1 MAITTTP
8 LPADTGAEAVRRR
21 LRGRRI
27 DVGGVV
33 LRVALLLSLTFSLL
47 VLAVLLYDVVT
58 GGWDVFASRFQS
70 FMSGTLRFS
79 AAESGISQALRGTLW
94 IGVFVVLLAFPLGIA
109 AALYLEEYAA
119 DNRVTRF
126 IDVNIRNLAGVP
138 SIVYGILGFTIFVKS
153 LSALTGGRSVVA
165 GGLTLAVLVL
175 PLVIIT
181 SAEAIRAVPDELR
194 QAGYGLG
201 ATRWEVSRTQVLP
214 YAAPG
219 ILTGT
224 VLSLARALG
233 EAAPLILVGAVVGRL
248 GSNPGLFDLGS
259 LDQRFTA
266 LPIVITY
273 WAGLPQ
279 ADFRALTAAAIV
291 VILVIVLLAN
301 AAAILLRNRFESKRG

>member
-1 MAITTTP
+1 MAIPYPRSTSVPT
-8 LPADTGAEAVRRR
+8 DEIRRR
-21 LRGRRI
+21 LRGQQV
-27 DVGGVV
+27 DLAGLA
-33 LRVALLLSLTFSLL
+33 LRVALLASLSFSLL
-47 VLAVLLYDVVT
+47 VLAVLLVDVAT
-58 GGWDVFASRFQS
+58 GGWPVFASRFES
-70 FMSGTLRFS
+70 FLSGTMRF
-79 AAESGISQALRGTLW
+79 AAGQSGIAQALRGTVW

-109 AALYLEEYAA
+109 AAVYLEEYAP
-119 DNRVTRF
+119 DNRLTRF

-138 SIVYGILGFTIFVKS
+138 SIVYGILGFAIFVK
-153 LSALTGGRSVVA
+153 ALAGFTGGRSVIA
-165 GGLTLAVLVL
+165 GGITLAVLVL

-181 SAEAIRAVPDELR
+181 SAEAVRAVPDELR
-194 QAGYGLG
+194 LGGYGLG
-201 ATRWEVSRTQVLP
+201 ATRWEVTRTQVLP

-248 GSNPGLFDLGS
+248 GSNPGIFELGS

-273 WAGLPQ
+273 WSGLPQ

-291 VILVIVLLAN
+291 VTLVIVLAAN
-301 AAAILLRNRFESKRG
+301 ALAILLRNRYESKRG

>member
-1 MAITTTP
+1 MSLISTSLSSGTSS
-8 LPADTGAEAVRRR
+8 EAVRRR
-21 LRGRRI
+21 LEGKRFDLPGI
-27 DVGGVV
+27 VV
-33 LRVALLLSLTFSLL
+33 HVALLLSLLFSLL
-47 VLAVLLYDVVT
+47 VLAVLITDLVS
-58 GGWDVFASRFQS
+58 GGWGVFASRFES
-70 FMSGTLRFS
+70 FMSGTLRF
-79 AAESGISQALRGTLW
+79 AAGESGIAQALRGTLW
-94 IGVFVVLLAFPLGIA
+94 IGVFVVTLAFPFGIGA
-109 AALYLEEYAA
+109 AVYLEEYAK
-119 DNRVTRF
+119 DTRLTRF
-126 IDVNIRNLAGVP
+126 IDINIRNLAGVP
-138 SIVYGILGFTIFVKS
+138 SIVYGILGFAVFVKT
-153 LSALTGGRSVVA
+153 LSGITGGRSVIA
-165 GGLTLAVLVL
+165 GGITLAILVL

-181 SAEAIRAVPDELR
+181 SAEAIRAVPEELR
-194 QAGYGLG
+194 LGGFGLG
-201 ATRWEVSRTQVLP
+201 ATRWEVTRTQVLP

-291 VILVIVLLAN
+291 VVLAIVLMAN
-301 AAAILLRNRFESKRG
+301 AAAILMRNRYESKRG